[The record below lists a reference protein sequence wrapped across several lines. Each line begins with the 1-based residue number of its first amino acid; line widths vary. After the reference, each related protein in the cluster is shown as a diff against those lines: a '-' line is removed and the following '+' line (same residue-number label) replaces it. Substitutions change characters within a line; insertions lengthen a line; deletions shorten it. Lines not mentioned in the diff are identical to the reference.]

1 MSEQLASRA
10 LSDRLLVKEFSSRL
24 LDLVGIFHAELQNIS
39 MADKAFAG
47 SGYGVLMEVYG
58 LRTRAYIL
66 MNDSGNHVV
75 NSLDFSQEEMLSVFD
90 RISKVARVIDSLTVA
105 SSMVL
110 SVATFTVSLG
120 EDRARIVNFLFN
132 ALRHDVAEWEAL
144 FN

>member
-1 MSEQLASRA
+1 MSEHLASRA

-120 EDRARIVNFLFN
+120 KDRARIVNFLFN